1 MNPGDILDG
10 RYEIIKRLG
19 AGGMGE
25 VYKAKHILLG
35 ATRVIKVVHPNISTN
50 ADARERFLR
59 EARAA
64 TKVQHPNVATVH
76 DFASL
81 PDGSHYMVWEFIDG
95 ENLAQRLRSRGPLPP
110 RNAVRIGIQA
120 LRGLEAIHRA
130 GIIHR
135 DISPEN
141 LMIAHADDSVK
152 IIDLGVAKIEED
164 AGAVSQTKTGIF
176 VGKLRYASPE
186 QLGFLPEGERV
197 DGRADLY
204 AMAMVIVE
212 LLTGR
217 PPYEATSPHEY
228 FIIHAREATLNTVV
242 IPKEIPGSDA
252 LKDAMEK
259 ALARDRNM
267 RYATAGEFAE
277 ALEVIEKSLPEAR
290 STPTMAVPLDG
301 DETMRVP
308 PTNIDELRR
317 STVRTGAPNAAAE
330 ATIRTPLPMA
340 AEPVQAA
347 QATSVIA
354 TPPPPPAAVPQAK
367 TRSGISPLLLV
378 AIISLVVLGGLLTG
392 GVLLY
397 PRVKQTI
404 LKFRE
409 PSTTTAPTTDVATTT
424 STTIP
429 TTTEATA
436 TSEASATTLTVTS
449 DAGDPLTGTVPP
461 LTETA
466 ETTTAVTTTREP
478 VIATTTRSIEPPVTR
493 DSDSESETI
502 AVGYYLEGGDSA
514 RNRRALNILRRNLR
528 GVTEVALVGAGGT
541 TPALR
546 NAMRQYF
553 PDMEFNGEA
562 EIRIRYDGTGRA
574 RNGLGTVSKGDRV
587 IFRYNSLYG
596 ASPEGFAHAISGA
609 FQ

>member
-1 MNPGDILDG
+1 MNAGDILDG
-10 RYEIIKRLG
+10 RYEIIQRLG

-25 VYKAKHILLG
+25 VYKARHILLG
-35 ATRVIKVVHPNISTN
+35 AIRVIKVVHPNISTN

-95 ENLAQRLRSRGPLPP
+95 ENLAQRLRTRGPLPP
-110 RNAVRIGIQA
+110 KNAVRIGIQA

-141 LMIAHADDSVK
+141 LMISHVDDTVK

-228 FIIHAREATLNTVV
+228 FIFHARDATLNTVEL
-242 IPKEIPGSDA
+242 PTELPGSDA
-252 LKDAMEK
+252 LKESMEK
-259 ALARDRNM
+259 ALSRDRNA
-267 RYATAGEFAE
+267 RYATAGEFAA
-277 ALEVIEKSLPEAR
+277 ALEEIEKTLPDPR
-290 STPTMAVPLDG
+290 SMPTMAMPLDG
-301 DETMRVP
+301 DETMRVASKDVD
-308 PTNIDELRR
+308 TLHR
-317 STVRTGAPNAAAE
+317 STVRTNAPPLTAE
-330 ATIRTPLPMA
+330 PTIRTPLPA
-340 AEPVQAA
+340 SDSLPPAPAA
-347 QATSVIA
+347 QPLMTPATIA
-354 TPPPPPAAVPQAK
+354 DGVVPQAK
-367 TRSGISPLLLV
+367 TRSGINPLWIV
-378 AIISLVVLGGLLTG
+378 GLVVFALLLTG
-392 GVLLY
+392 GVLLF
-397 PRVKQTI
+397 PRVKSSI

-409 PSTTTAPTTDVATTT
+409 PSTSTASTTTVATTT
-424 STTIP
+424 
-429 TTTEATA
+429 TTTPAVSSQISETSVTVTSGTTETVPTA
-436 TSEASATTLTVTS
+436 TSIVELTTTTQTDTTS
-449 DAGDPLTGTVPP
+449 KGTVAEKLPP
-461 LTETA
+461 PQEEKKPVA
-466 ETTTAVTTTREP
+466 DDSDREP
-478 VIATTTRSIEPPVTR
+478 SNDRA
-493 DSDSESETI
+493 
-502 AVGYYLEGGDSA
+502 AVGNYLEGGDSA
-514 RNRRALNILRRNLR
+514 GNRRALNILRRQLR
-528 GVTEVALVGAGGT
+528 GVTTVGLVGAGGT
-541 TPALR
+541 QSALR
-546 NAMRQYF
+546 NAMRQYL
-553 PDMEFNGEA
+553 PDMEFDGEA
-562 EIRIRYDGTGRA
+562 EIRIRYDGAGRQA
-574 RNGLGTVSKGDRV
+574 RNGMGSVSKGGRV

-596 ASPEGFAHAISGA
+596 SSPEAFAHVIAEA

>member
-10 RYEIIKRLG
+10 RYEIITRLG

-141 LMIAHADDSVK
+141 LMISHADDSVK

-186 QLGFLPEGERV
+186 QLGFLPDGERV

-252 LKDAMEK
+252 LKDSMEK
-259 ALARDRNM
+259 ALARDRNV
-267 RYATAGEFAE
+267 RYATAGAFAE
-277 ALEVIEKSLPEAR
+277 ALEAIEKSLPDAR

-317 STVRTGAPNAAAE
+317 STVRTDAPNAPAA

-340 AEPVQAA
+340 GEPLQVA
-347 QATSVIA
+347 QATSVLA
-354 TPPPPPAAVPQAK
+354 APPPPPAAVPQAK
-367 TRSGISPLLLV
+367 SRSGISPLLLV
-378 AIISLVVLGGLLTG
+378 AIISLVVLAGLLTA

-409 PSTTTAPTTDVATTT
+409 PSTTSSPTTDVATTTSTAT

-436 TSEASATTLTVTS
+436 TSQASETTLTVTS
-449 DAGDPLTGTVPP
+449 ASGDTLTVTLPP

-466 ETTTAVTTTREP
+466 ETTTA

-493 DSDSESETI
+493 DPDSESETV
-502 AVGYYLEGGDSA
+502 AVGNYLEGGNSA
-514 RNRRALNILRRNLR
+514 QNRRAVNILRRNLR
-528 GVTEVALVGAGGT
+528 GVTEVGLVGAGGT
-541 TPALR
+541 QTALR
-546 NAMRQYF
+546 NAMRQYL

-562 EIRIRYDGTGRA
+562 EIRIRWNGTGRNA

-587 IFRYNSLYG
+587 IFRYNSVYG
-596 ASPEGFAHAISGA
+596 SSPEGFAAVVAEA